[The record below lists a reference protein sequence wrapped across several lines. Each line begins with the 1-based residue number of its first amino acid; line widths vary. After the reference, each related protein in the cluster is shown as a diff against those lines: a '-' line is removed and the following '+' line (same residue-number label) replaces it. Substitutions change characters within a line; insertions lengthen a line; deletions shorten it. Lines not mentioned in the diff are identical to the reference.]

1 MSEFDKRKSIEQILS
16 KEPLPFI
23 NPEVYETQSGLTYLR
38 SPGIAVISIPY
49 VDLRGTQ
56 GFLDGFPRELEF
68 YKYLNDPTPLPPAET
83 LSKFAGQLC
92 YLSHGPNRTLN
103 KDARTYLKNIKES
116 GHGSVLEHSN
126 ISILLWGVSRSL
138 THELVRH
145 RAGFGFSQ
153 VSQRY
158 VGGRTLRFVERPEY
172 AGDEFLHGL
181 FEDRIESTQREYEYI
196 TDYLLEKQKQSLGG
210 ILSAEHKT
218 DLRKKVRQAARSLL
232 PNETEAPVVVTG
244 NVRAWRHFLNVRGG
258 EHAEVEIRK
267 AAFETYRCLNLV
279 APMLFEDFEVKQLS
293 DSTNGLSTPYPKV

>member
-1 MSEFDKRKSIEQILS
+1 MSEFDKRKLIEQVLS
-16 KEPLPFI
+16 KEPLPYI
-23 NPEVYETQSGLTYLR
+23 NPEVYETKQGLTYLKE
-38 SPGIAVISIPY
+38 PGVAIISIPH
-49 VDLRGTQ
+49 VDLRGAQ
-56 GFLDGFPRELEF
+56 GFLDGFPKELEF
-68 YKYLNDPTPLPPAET
+68 FKYLDDPTPLPPAET
-83 LSKFAGQLC
+83 LVKFAGQLC

-103 KDARTYLKNIKES
+103 KEAQTYLKNIKES

-172 AGDEFLHGL
+172 SEDEFLHRL
-181 FEDRIESTQREYEYI
+181 FEDRIENTQHEYEWI
-196 TDYLLEKQKQSLGG
+196 TNYLYEKQKEYSGG

-218 DLRKKVRQAARSLL
+218 DLRKKVRQSARSLL

-244 NVRAWRHFLNVRGG
+244 NVRAWRHFLSMRGS
-258 EHAEVEIRK
+258 EHAETEIRR
-267 AAFETYRCLNLV
+267 AAFEVYRCLDQV
-279 APMLFEDFEVKQLS
+279 APILFEDFEVKVFP
-293 DSTNGLSTPYPKV
+293 DSTNGLFTPFPKV

>member
-1 MSEFDKRKSIEQILS
+1 MSEFDKRKTIEQVLS
-16 KEPLPFI
+16 KEPLPYI
-23 NPEVYETQSGLTYLR
+23 NPEVYETKLGLTYLR
-38 SPGIAVISIPY
+38 EPGVAVISIPY

-68 YKYLNDPTPLPPAET
+68 YKYLNDPTPLPPSET
-83 LSKFAGQLC
+83 LNKFAGQLC
-92 YLSHGPNRTLN
+92 YLSLGPNRTLN
-103 KDARTYLKNIKES
+103 KDAKTYLKNIKES

-126 ISILLWGVSRSL
+126 ISVLLWGVSRSL

-172 AGDEFLHGL
+172 SSDDFLHEL
-181 FEDRIESTQREYEYI
+181 FEDRIERTQREYELI
-196 TDYLLEKQKQSLGG
+196 TDYLLDKQKEGREN
-210 ILSAEHKT
+210 LSAERKT

-244 NVRAWRHFLNVRGG
+244 NIRAWRHFLNMRCS
-258 EHAEVEIRK
+258 EHAETEIRR
-267 AAFETYRCLNLV
+267 AAFEIYRCLNPV
-279 APMLFEDFEVKQLS
+279 APLLLEDFEVHRLS
-293 DSTNGLSTPYPKV
+293 DGTNSLYTPYPKV